1 MYMKKT
7 ALFLMILIL
16 AGCAAPD
23 AKEENAPETEES
35 AVVSTGRISGVKVG
49 ENRDFFIGA
58 DITEDIN
65 VENIDAFEEKFPVHD
80 LYAEEVSVDEGEK
93 AADFILECYSRG
105 KTPYII
111 IKNKDGIGEEDFKK
125 YAMEMAGALG
135 RYHVRVMAEV
145 LENSYYYDEGGEK
158 YEYLAQLIK
167 EENDLAETIWSV
179 KSDDIILVGSLLPE
193 ENTDYICVNG
203 YFSSLDGAERMFSE
217 IRDHLN
223 TDKEV
228 IFRFGAASYS
238 GEDCVYTPEEAEKTV
253 EFVYDSVKKDEGAA
267 GVIYMDKNRKLSDR
281 VIFTDYSVT
290 ADKELSEGYIEIINE
305 ALAYRDGGTAENGTE
320 RTEAMGDEMTGD
332 KKGNKNKEEKE
343 GPNDD
348 KR

>member
-1 MYMKKT
+1 
-7 ALFLMILIL
+7 
-16 AGCAAPD
+16 
-23 AKEENAPETEES
+23 
-35 AVVSTGRISGVKVG
+35 
-49 ENRDFFIGA
+49 
-58 DITEDIN
+58 
-65 VENIDAFEEKFPVHD
+65 
-80 LYAEEVSVDEGEK
+80 
-93 AADFILECYSRG
+93 
-105 KTPYII
+105 
-111 IKNKDGIGEEDFKK
+111 
-125 YAMEMAGALG
+125 
-135 RYHVRVMAEV
+135 
-145 LENSYYYDEGGEK
+145 
-158 YEYLAQLIK
+158 
-167 EENDLAETIWSV
+167 
-179 KSDDIILVGSLLPE
+179 
-193 ENTDYICVNG
+193 
-203 YFSSLDGAERMFSE
+203 MFSE

-228 IFRFGAASYS
+228 IFRFGAASYR